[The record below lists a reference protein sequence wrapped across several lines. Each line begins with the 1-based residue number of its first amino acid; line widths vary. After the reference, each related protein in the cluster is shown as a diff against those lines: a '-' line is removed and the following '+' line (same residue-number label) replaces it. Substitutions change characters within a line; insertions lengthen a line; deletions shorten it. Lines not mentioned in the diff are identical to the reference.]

1 MNARPRLPKNSG
13 STLWVQVPE
22 PVCRIWFSSS
32 FKSSEGEVLLWLF
45 WNPRG
50 WYLKQ
55 WTISFNSKELAGR
68 QGTKLGWSC
77 GLVPTPSKHSLQAR
91 VSKNLVCDP
100 AHCCLFSDTLFNM
113 CKWSK
118 SNQCFQVVATLHPQ
132 APQAPQ
138 ARQAFLVGSQLDGI
152 PTIDISELR
161 RQLLTDPLATH
172 GFRPFSCLA
181 KPFHWRGRSSSLI
194 RPKNVTWNIKIP
206 KMSLGMPEAFHQRQE
221 KGCILH
227 LLSHTRLAA
236 ACNWVTIAAIVANR
250 LTQEGVLRANLE
262 PMKSYAFQDVS
273 SFILRMIVPIV
284 SNCTTRLEIHRETW
298 KTDSRAQPC
307 LNGIHF
313 HSHKCPIL
321 VQFTKRVI
329 YFCHSLTSGRSIAWY
344 ASCWQDQASQILLLW
359 FFMAVSG
366 YVKSVLNSLL
376 GQTLLLL

>member
-1 MNARPRLPKNSG
+1 
-13 STLWVQVPE
+13 
-22 PVCRIWFSSS
+22 
-32 FKSSEGEVLLWLF
+32 
-45 WNPRG
+45 
-50 WYLKQ
+50 
-55 WTISFNSKELAGR
+55 
-68 QGTKLGWSC
+68 
-77 GLVPTPSKHSLQAR
+77 
-91 VSKNLVCDP
+91 
-100 AHCCLFSDTLFNM
+100 M

-284 SNCTTRLEIHRETW
+284 SNCIQLYH
-298 KTDSRAQPC
+298 KAGDSQRDMKDRQSRSALPQWHP
-307 LNGIHF
+307 LSQSQMPHPGTVYEE
-313 HSHKCPIL
+313 SH
-321 VQFTKRVI
+321 
-329 YFCHSLTSGRSIAWY
+329 
-344 ASCWQDQASQILLLW
+344 LLLPFLNEW
-359 FFMAVSG
+359 AINRMIRIMLTGSSISDTSALIFHG
-366 YVKSVLNSLL
+366 SV
-376 GQTLLLL
+376 GIC